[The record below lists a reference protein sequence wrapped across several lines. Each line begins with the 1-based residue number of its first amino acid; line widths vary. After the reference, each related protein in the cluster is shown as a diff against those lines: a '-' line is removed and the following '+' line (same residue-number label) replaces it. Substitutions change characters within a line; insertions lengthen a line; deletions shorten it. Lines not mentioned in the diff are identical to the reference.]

1 MNIDFSAL
9 KNIDPRDVSRWP
21 FALRIVVIAATCV
34 AVLAVGIWFDT
45 TSQYNLLE
53 AATKKEADL
62 KQTFKI
68 KQHKAS
74 NLPAYVTQMKEM
86 KKSFGDMLRQL
97 PSNTEVAELLL
108 DISQTGMQAGLE
120 FELFKPEKEIPAEF
134 YAELP
139 IKIKVSGRYHE
150 FGKFVSDIASLSRI
164 VTLHDFKI
172 EPAAPTS
179 GPNNKTAKNLLI
191 MSLTAKTYRYLDE
204 NEIQEQ

>member
-1 MNIDFSAL
+1 MNIDFSDL

-21 FALRIVVIAATCV
+21 LALRIVAIVTSCV
-34 AVLAVGIWFDT
+34 VVLAAGIWFDT
-45 TSQYNLLE
+45 TNQYDLLDTASKQE
-53 AATKKEADL
+53 TEL
-62 KQTFKI
+62 KRTFQI

-74 NLPAYVTQMKEM
+74 NLPAYITQMEEM
-86 KKSFGDMLRQL
+86 KKSFGAMLRQL

-120 FELFKPEKEIPAEF
+120 FELFKPETEIPAEF

-172 EPAAPTS
+172 EPAATRADDE
-179 GPNNKTAKNLLI
+179 TAKNLLI

>member
-9 KNIDPRDVSRWP
+9 KNIDPSDVSRWP
-21 FALRIVVIAATCV
+21 LALRVAAIVTASIVVLAA
-34 AVLAVGIWFDT
+34 GIWFDT
-45 TSQYNLLE
+45 TNQYDILD
-53 AATKKEADL
+53 AATKKEAEL

-74 NLPAYVTQMKEM
+74 NLPAYIEQMEEM
-86 KKSFGDMLRQL
+86 KKSFGAMLRQL

-120 FELFKPEKEIPAEF
+120 FELFKPEQEVPAEF

-139 IKIKVSGRYHE
+139 IKIKVSGHYHE

-172 EPAAPTS
+172 EPAPAGT
-179 GPNNKTAKNLLI
+179 PNKNGAKNLLI

-204 NEIQEQ
+204 NEIQGQ